1 MFKPTNENIKIYE
14 EKKNFSHYLKTEKIN
29 NKKTHK
35 LNISINFSFK
45 GRVPKLL
52 LNKVNTVNKVI
63 DKLISKEKDINNSI
77 YQKTNSRRFI
87 SHLDVLSFDNYMNKI
102 ESNFKKNRKEKGNS
116 KERPKKVNK
125 LVLLPIS
132 LNKSRFSKNL
142 TERKSHTRKNSVL

>member
-1 MFKPTNENIKIYE
+1 MKLFNPKNKKEKLIEEN
-14 EKKNFSHYLKTEKIN
+14 KNVNHYLKLD
-29 NKKTHK
+29 KTDHKRSHK

-116 KERPKKVNK
+116 KEGPKKVNR

-132 LNKSRFSKNL
+132 LIK
-142 TERKSHTRKNSVL
+142 